1 MDKNNRL
8 DKRNEASEF
17 NNNIKK
23 EIDGEEFFND
33 LKETLHNTVL
43 NTSILLKNILSI
55 LESTVK
61 DEEIKKDSKNI
72 IFSITEELN
81 LTIKRTEEKLGTYF
95 QNQKTEEE

>member
-1 MDKNNRL
+1 MEENNRL
-8 DKRNEASEF
+8 DKISEVNEL
-17 NNNIKK
+17 NNNIKE

-33 LKETLHNTVL
+33 LKETLHNTVS

-55 LESTVK
+55 LESSVK

-72 IFSITEELN
+72 IYSITEELN
-81 LTIKRTEEKLGTYF
+81 STIKRTEEKLGTYF